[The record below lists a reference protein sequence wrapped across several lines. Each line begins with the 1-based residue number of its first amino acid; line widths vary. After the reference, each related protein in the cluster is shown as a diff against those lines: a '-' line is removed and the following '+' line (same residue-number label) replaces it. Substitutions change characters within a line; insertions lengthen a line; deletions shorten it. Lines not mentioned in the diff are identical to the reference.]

1 MKAFGTLAALAA
13 FVSCTLFLAGTGSMR
28 RIELMGAAPF
38 GAPQPAQSYV
48 HLSDN
53 NGFGTNA
60 AFIDKGN
67 LPEGMAD
74 ETRGAVLVDKHVQ
87 NVAPEGGYIADQAV
101 GSENTLQQKVEA
113 SSDAA
118 PQDGV
123 VHLSDNHGFGTNA
136 AFIHKHDGEGTS
148 VSDDAR
154 MEQLVAKGTAKGK
167 GHPKGFGYLKKLH
180 KGARLIKKP
189 KVFFEK
195 KAVAPTQM
203 LSQQYLEFGQKA
215 RNWYVKHHLMSQA
228 ADDWAKKMGTG
239 WEKAPVQMLAQV
251 AGKQQ
256 QLLAC
261 GDGGPCPAGPAFIR
275 KSGLTSNAEV
285 AWSKGFDVENA
296 ADKAPTTMLAQKS
309 KGLACGRGG
318 PCPDGPAFIRKSG
331 LTSAAEVAW
340 SKGFPVENAAD
351 KAPMMMLKQQGN
363 QAARQVAKDV
373 ASYLFTASSQAGL

>member
-1 MKAFGTLAALAA
+1 
-13 FVSCTLFLAGTGSMR
+13 
-28 RIELMGAAPF
+28 
-38 GAPQPAQSYV
+38 
-48 HLSDN
+48 
-53 NGFGTNA
+53 
-60 AFIDKGN
+60 
-67 LPEGMAD
+67 
-74 ETRGAVLVDKHVQ
+74 
-87 NVAPEGGYIADQAV
+87 V
-101 GSENTLQQKVEA
+101 GSDADVCGQVEA
-113 SSDAA
+113 SSGAA

-148 VSDDAR
+148 VSDTR
-154 MEQLVAKGTAKGK
+154 MEQLAAKVVKGTAHVKGK
-167 GHPKGFGYLKKLH
+167 AHSKGFGYIKKLH
-180 KGARLIKKP
+180 KGAHLIKKP

-215 RNWYVKHHLMSQA
+215 RDFYVKHGLMSKA
-228 ADDWAKKMGTG
+228 ADAWAKKMGTG

-296 ADKAPTTMLAQKS
+296 ADKAPTTMLAQKG

-340 SKGFPVENAAD
+340 SKEFPVENAAD

-363 QAARQVAKDV
+363 QAARQVGRSV